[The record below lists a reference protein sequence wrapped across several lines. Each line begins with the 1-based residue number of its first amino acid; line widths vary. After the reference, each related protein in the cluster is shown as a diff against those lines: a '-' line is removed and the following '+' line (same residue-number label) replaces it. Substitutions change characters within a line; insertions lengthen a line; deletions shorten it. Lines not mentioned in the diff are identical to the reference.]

1 MLIAALRHF
10 ELFWFIQH
18 LVTDNGSHQTNDEF
32 QKFLKENDIFYHD
45 YHCSWASC
53 DQWVSGT
60 LPGIIQGK
68 IRRKYAGKDFA
79 KNIGQ
84 VSVDTNEPHQ
94 QL

>member
-1 MLIAALRHF
+1 MSIAALRHF

-18 LVTDNGSHQTNDEF
+18 LVTDNGSHLTNDEF
-32 QKFLKENDIFYHD
+32 QQFLKENDIFYHAS
-45 YHCSWASC
+45 HCSWASC

-60 LPGIIQGK
+60 QRGIIQGK
-68 IRRKYAGKDFA
+68 IRRKYAGKDFV

-84 VSVDTNEPHQ
+84 VSVDANELHQ